1 MQPMHTIP
9 ARGGLNFDETPFL
22 AIWEVTQSCD
32 LACKHCRAA
41 AQPIAH
47 PDELSNAEG
56 KALIDQI
63 ADMHIPIFVF
73 TGGDPMKRK
82 DVFELIHYAADK
94 GVQVA
99 LTPSATPLLTREAIF
114 KLKEAGLVRLGISL
128 DGSTPEIHDTF
139 RGLPGAWART
149 IQAIEWANEAG
160 IPIQVHSTISR
171 HNANDLDNLCNLF
184 EKLAI
189 VMWNVFFLVPV
200 GRGQLNDLLSGE
212 EFEQVFG
219 KIYELSHRVSFQIK
233 TTEAMHYRRYLLQH
247 NLEERRIA
255 HGHGHP
261 SAARPSVA
269 LGGDNSTSAA
279 LKGHDSTSEALS
291 GDNSSSAALNGD
303 NSTSAA
309 LNGDDST
316 SAALKGHDFS
326 RAENAANKS
335 VGALAPVYEPGAPTA
350 DAKTRTASW
359 ATRRVNDG
367 KGFMFISHVGNV
379 YPSGFLP
386 IHAGNVRETPLADI
400 YRNAPIF
407 KSLRD
412 TSKLEGKCGAC
423 EYKEICG
430 GSRARAYAVTGD
442 PLAPEP
448 CCIYQPKNW
457 DPELEHKADAFRET
471 TPAEPLVVL

>member
-1 MQPMHTIP
+1 MEPMHHIP
-9 ARGGLNFDETPFL
+9 ARGSLNFDEAPFL

-47 PDELSNAEG
+47 PDQLTTAEG

-63 ADMHIPIFVF
+63 AEMKVPIFVF
-73 TGGDPMKRK
+73 TGGDPLKRQ
-82 DVFELIHYAADK
+82 DVFELIRYASDK
-94 GVQVA
+94 GVKVA
-99 LTPSATPLLTREAIF
+99 VTPSATPLLTREAIF
-114 KLKEAGLVRLGISL
+114 KMKEAGLVRLGISL
-128 DGSTPEIHDTF
+128 DGSTPEIHDAF

-171 HNANDLDNLCNLF
+171 HNAKDLDNLCALF

-200 GRGQLNDLLSGE
+200 GRGQLGDLLSGE
-212 EFEQVFG
+212 EFEEVFG
-219 KIYELSHRVSFQIK
+219 KIYELSHRVNFQIK

-247 NLEERRIA
+247 NLEERRI
-255 HGHGHP
+255 GHGHP
-261 SAARPSVA
+261 HAVAAA
-269 LGGDNSTSAA
+269 D
-279 LKGHDSTSEALS
+279 
-291 GDNSSSAALNGD
+291 
-303 NSTSAA
+303 
-309 LNGDDST
+309 
-316 SAALKGHDFS
+316 
-326 RAENAANKS
+326 
-335 VGALAPVYEPGAPTA
+335 YEPGTPTN
-350 DAKTRTASW
+350 DAQSRTKSW

-367 KGFMFISHVGNV
+367 KGFLFVSHVGNV

-386 IHAGNVRETPLADI
+386 IHAGNIREKPLADI
-400 YRNAPIF
+400 YQNAPIF
-407 KSLRD
+407 KALRD

-442 PLAPEP
+442 PLAQEP
-448 CCIYQPKNW
+448 CCIYQPRNW
-457 DPELEHKADAFRET
+457 VNVDATEPAAICQPELSGT
-471 TPAEPLVVL
+471 LVTL

>member
-1 MQPMHTIP
+1 MQPMRNIP
-9 ARGGLNFDETPFL
+9 ARGALNFDETPFL
-22 AIWEVTQSCD
+22 AIWEITQSCD

-41 AQPIAH
+41 AQPIPH
-47 PDELSNAEG
+47 PDELTNAEG

-63 ADMHIPIFVF
+63 AAMGVPIFVF
-73 TGGDPMKRK
+73 TGGDPMKRA
-82 DVFELIHYAADK
+82 DVFELIRYAADK

-128 DGSTPEIHDTF
+128 DGSTPEINDTF
-139 RGLPGAWART
+139 RGLPGAYART

-160 IPIQVHSTISR
+160 IPIQVHTTISR
-171 HNANDLDNLCNLF
+171 HNVHDLDSLCALF
-184 EKLAI
+184 ERLAI

-200 GRGQLNDLLSGE
+200 GRGQIDDLLEGE
-212 EFEQVFG
+212 DFERVFG
-219 KIYELSHRVSFQIK
+219 QIYELSHRVNFQIK

-247 NLEERRIA
+247 NLEERRVS
-255 HGHGHP
+255 HGNLSGHGHP
-261 SAARPSVA
+261 GGAA
-269 LGGDNSTSAA
+269 
-279 LKGHDSTSEALS
+279 
-291 GDNSSSAALNGD
+291 
-303 NSTSAA
+303 
-309 LNGDDST
+309 
-316 SAALKGHDFS
+316 
-326 RAENAANKS
+326 
-335 VGALAPVYEPGAPTA
+335 YEPGAPTA
-350 DAKTRTASW
+350 SAQTRTASW

-367 KGFMFISHVGNV
+367 KGFLFVSHVGNV

-386 IHAGNVRETPLADI
+386 IHAGNIRETPLSEI

-430 GSRARAYAVTGD
+430 GSRARAYAVTGN

-448 CCIYQPKNW
+448 CCIYQPNHW
-457 DPELEHKADAFRET
+457 DAQLECE
-471 TPAEPLVVL
+471 AESLAAALGATQ

>member
-1 MQPMHTIP
+1 MEPMHNIP

-22 AIWEVTQSCD
+22 AIWECTQSCD

-47 PDELSNAEG
+47 PDELTTAEG

-63 ADMHIPIFVF
+63 AAMHVPIFVF
-73 TGGDPMKRK
+73 TGGDPLKRK
-82 DVFELIHYAADK
+82 DVFELIRYAADQ
-94 GVQVA
+94 GVMVA

-128 DGSTPEIHDTF
+128 DGSTPEIHDAF
-139 RGLPGAWART
+139 RGLSGAWART

-160 IPIQVHSTISR
+160 IPIQVHTTISR
-171 HNANDLDNLCNLF
+171 HNSHDLDNLCALF

-200 GRGQLNDLLSGE
+200 GRGQLADLLSGE

-247 NLEERRIA
+247 NLEERRM
-255 HGHGHP
+255 GHGHP
-261 SAARPSVA
+261 HGASE
-269 LGGDNSTSAA
+269 GET
-279 LKGHDSTSEALS
+279 KGYEA
-291 GDNSSSAALNGD
+291 
-303 NSTSAA
+303 
-309 LNGDDST
+309 
-316 SAALKGHDFS
+316 
-326 RAENAANKS
+326 
-335 VGALAPVYEPGAPTA
+335 GAPTS

-367 KGFMFISHVGNV
+367 KGFLFVSHVGNV

-386 IHAGNVRETPLADI
+386 IHAGNVRETPLQEI

-412 TSKLEGKCGAC
+412 TSKL
-423 EYKEICG
+423 
-430 GSRARAYAVTGD
+430 
-442 PLAPEP
+442 
-448 CCIYQPKNW
+448 
-457 DPELEHKADAFRET
+457 
-471 TPAEPLVVL
+471 

>member
-1 MQPMHTIP
+1 MQPMHNIP

-47 PDELSNAEG
+47 PDELTNAEG

-63 ADMHIPIFVF
+63 AEMHVPIFVF
-73 TGGDPMKRK
+73 TGGDPLKRK
-82 DVFELIHYAADK
+82 DVFELIRYAADK

-99 LTPSATPLLTREAIF
+99 VTPSATPLLTREAMF

-139 RGLPGAWART
+139 RGLPGAWERT
-149 IQAIEWANEAG
+149 IQAVEWAKEAG
-160 IPIQVHSTISR
+160 IPVQVHSTISR
-171 HNANDLDNLCNLF
+171 HNVHDLDNLCALF

-200 GRGQLNDLLSGE
+200 GRGQLGDLLSGE
-212 EFEQVFG
+212 EFENVFG
-219 KIYELSHRVSFQIK
+219 KIYELSHRVNFQIK

-247 NLEERRIA
+247 NLEERKM
-255 HGHGHP
+255 GHGHP
-261 SAARPSVA
+261 HSAGPQKGYEAGTP
-269 LGGDNSTSAA
+269 TSDA
-279 LKGHDSTSEALS
+279 H
-291 GDNSSSAALNGD
+291 
-303 NSTSAA
+303 
-309 LNGDDST
+309 
-316 SAALKGHDFS
+316 S
-326 RAENAANKS
+326 RT
-335 VGALAPVYEPGAPTA
+335 VG
-350 DAKTRTASW
+350 W
-359 ATRRVNDG
+359 ATRRANDG
-367 KGFMFISHVGNV
+367 KGFLFVSHTGNV

-386 IHAGNVRETPLADI
+386 IHAGNIKQTPLQDI

-442 PLAPEP
+442 PLAQEP

-457 DPELEHKADAFRET
+457 DPELESEASAFAHSAVET
-471 TPAEPLVVL
+471 LPILS

>member
-1 MQPMHTIP
+1 MHQIP
-9 ARGGLNFDETPFL
+9 SRGGINYDESPFL

-47 PDELSNAEG
+47 PDELTHAEG

-73 TGGDPMKRK
+73 TGGDPLKRK
-82 DVFELIHYAADK
+82 DVFELIRYAAGK

-114 KLKEAGLVRLGISL
+114 QLKEAGLVRLGISL
-128 DGSTPEIHDTF
+128 DGSTPEIHDNF

-160 IPIQVHSTISR
+160 IPIQVHTTISR
-171 HNANDLDNLCNLF
+171 HNADDLDNLCTLF

-200 GRGQLNDLLSGE
+200 GRGQLDDLLSGE
-212 EFEQVFG
+212 DFERVFG
-219 KIYELSHRVSFQIK
+219 KIYELSHRVNFQIK

-247 NLEERRIA
+247 NLEERKMG

-261 SAARPSVA
+261 HAAAAAGADEPGA
-269 LGGDNSTSAA
+269 ST
-279 LKGHDSTSEALS
+279 DR
-291 GDNSSSAALNGD
+291 SSS
-303 NSTSAA
+303 
-309 LNGDDST
+309 
-316 SAALKGHDFS
+316 
-326 RAENAANKS
+326 
-335 VGALAPVYEPGAPTA
+335 VGYEPGSPTA
-350 DAKTRTASW
+350 DAKSRTASW

-386 IHAGNVRETPLADI
+386 IHAGNIRETPLADI

-442 PLAPEP
+442 PLAQEP
-448 CCIYQPKNW
+448 CCIFQPRNW
-457 DPELEHKADAFRET
+457 DPELEQKAEAFR
-471 TPAEPLVVL
+471 PAVEQKTLVTL

>member
-1 MQPMHTIP
+1 MEAQAPGSEALDGCDPQEVLMQPMHNIP
-9 ARGGLNFDETPFL
+9 ARGGIDYDESPFL

-41 AQPIAH
+41 AQPIPH
-47 PDELSNAEG
+47 PDELTHEEG

-73 TGGDPMKRK
+73 TGGDPLKRK
-82 DVFELIHYAADK
+82 DVFELIRYAAGK

-99 LTPSATPLLTREAIF
+99 VTPSATPLLTREQIF
-114 KLKEAGLVRLGISL
+114 KMKEAGVVRLGISL
-128 DGSTPEIHDTF
+128 DGSTPEIHDAF
-139 RGLPGAWART
+139 RGLTGAWART
-149 IQAIEWANEAG
+149 IHAIEWAGEAG
-160 IPIQVHSTISR
+160 IPIQVHTTISR

-200 GRGQLNDLLSGE
+200 GRGQLEDLLSGE

-219 KIYELSHRVSFQIK
+219 KIYELSRRANFQIK

-247 NLEERRIA
+247 NLEERKMGHGAA
-255 HGHGHP
+255 HGAGHAHG
-261 SAARPSVA
+261 AA
-269 LGGDNSTSAA
+269 
-279 LKGHDSTSEALS
+279 
-291 GDNSSSAALNGD
+291 
-303 NSTSAA
+303 
-309 LNGDDST
+309 
-316 SAALKGHDFS
+316 
-326 RAENAANKS
+326 
-335 VGALAPVYEPGAPTA
+335 YEPGTPTA
-350 DAKTRTASW
+350 DGRTRAMSW

-367 KGFMFISHVGNV
+367 KGFVFISHMGNV

-386 IHAGNVRETPLADI
+386 IHAGNIRETPLGEI

-407 KSLRD
+407 KALRD
-412 TSKLEGKCGAC
+412 TKRLEGKCGAC

-430 GSRARAYAVTGD
+430 GSRARAYALTGD
-442 PLAPEP
+442 PLAAEP

-457 DPELEHKADAFRET
+457 DPEREQTAEAFKQ
-471 TPAEPLVVL
+471 PLPVGTLVGL

>member
-1 MQPMHTIP
+1 MRPMQAIP
-9 ARGGLNFDETPFL
+9 AQGGIDYDESPFL

-41 AQPIAH
+41 AQPIPH
-47 PDELSNAEG
+47 PEQLTHEEG

-63 ADMHIPIFVF
+63 AEMLVPIFVF
-73 TGGDPMKRK
+73 TGGDPLKRP
-82 DVFELIHYAADK
+82 DLYDLIRYAASK
-94 GVQVA
+94 GVHVA
-99 LTPSATPLLTREAIF
+99 VTPSATPLLTRDAIF
-114 KLKEAGLVRLGISL
+114 KMKEAGVVRLGISL
-128 DGSTPEIHDTF
+128 DGSTPEIHDAF

-171 HNANDLDNLCNLF
+171 HNAHDLDGLCNLF

-200 GRGQLNDLLSGE
+200 GRGQLDDLLTGE
-212 EFEQVFG
+212 DFEQVFG
-219 KIYELSHRVSFQIK
+219 KIYELSHRVNFQIK

-247 NLEERRIA
+247 NLEERKLG

-261 SAARPSVA
+261 H
-269 LGGDNSTSAA
+269 GGTY
-279 LKGHDSTSEALS
+279 EA
-291 GDNSSSAALNGD
+291 
-303 NSTSAA
+303 
-309 LNGDDST
+309 
-316 SAALKGHDFS
+316 
-326 RAENAANKS
+326 
-335 VGALAPVYEPGAPTA
+335 GAPTA
-350 DAKTRTASW
+350 DAETRNMGW

-367 KGFMFISHVGNV
+367 KGFVFISHVGNV

-386 IHAGNVRETPLADI
+386 IHAGNIRQTPLGEI

-407 KSLRD
+407 KALRN
-412 TSKLEGKCGAC
+412 TSRLEGKCGAC

-430 GSRARAYAVTGD
+430 GSRARAYALTGD
-442 PLAPEP
+442 PLAQEP

-457 DPELEHKADAFRET
+457 DRSVESET
-471 TPAEPLVVL
+471 RNTRWQEPTDPLVTL

>member
-1 MQPMHTIP
+1 MQPMHNIP

-56 KALIDQI
+56 KRLIDQI
-63 ADMHIPIFVF
+63 ADMGVPIFVF

-82 DVFELIHYAADK
+82 DVFELIEYAAGK
-94 GVQVA
+94 GVQAA

-114 KLKEAGLVRLGISL
+114 KLKAAGLVRLGISL
-128 DGSTPEIHDTF
+128 DGSTPAIHDAF

-149 IQAIEWANEAG
+149 IQAVEWANEAG
-160 IPIQVHSTISR
+160 IPIQVHTTISR
-171 HNANDLDNLCNLF
+171 HNAHDLDNLCALF

-200 GRGQLNDLLSGE
+200 GRGQLADLLSGD

-247 NLEERRIA
+247 NLEERKMS
-255 HGHGHP
+255 HGHP
-261 SAARPSVA
+261 HPQAAARP
-269 LGGDNSTSAA
+269 GSA
-279 LKGHDSTSEALS
+279 TYEA
-291 GDNSSSAALNGD
+291 G
-303 NSTSAA
+303 T
-309 LNGDDST
+309 
-316 SAALKGHDFS
+316 
-326 RAENAANKS
+326 
-335 VGALAPVYEPGAPTA
+335 PTA
-350 DAKTRTASW
+350 SAQTRTASW

-386 IHAGNVRETPLADI
+386 IHAGNIRDTPVATI
-400 YRNAPIF
+400 YREAPIF

-430 GSRARAYAVTGD
+430 GSRARAYALTGD
-442 PLAPEP
+442 PLAQEP

-457 DPELEHKADAFRET
+457 DPELEQKAEAFR
-471 TPAEPLVVL
+471 PARFDQLVTL

>member
-1 MQPMHTIP
+1 MEPMHNIP
-9 ARGGLNFDETPFL
+9 ARGALNFDETPFL

-41 AQPIAH
+41 AQPLAH
-47 PDELSNAEG
+47 PDELTNAEG

-63 ADMHIPIFVF
+63 SEMQIPIFVF
-73 TGGDPMKRK
+73 TGGDPLKRA
-82 DVFELIHYAADK
+82 DVFELIRYAADK
-94 GVQVA
+94 GVHVA

-139 RGLPGAWART
+139 RGLPGAYART

-160 IPIQVHSTISR
+160 IPIQVHTTISR
-171 HNANDLDNLCNLF
+171 HNAHDLDSLCALF

-200 GRGQLNDLLSGE
+200 GRGQLDALLSGQ
-212 EFEQVFG
+212 EFEQVFA
-219 KIYELSHRVSFQIK
+219 KIYELSHRVNFQIK

-247 NLEERRIA
+247 NLEERKI
-255 HGHGHP
+255 GHSHP
-261 SAARPSVA
+261 GAARP
-269 LGGDNSTSAA
+269 AA
-279 LKGHDSTSEALS
+279 A
-291 GDNSSSAALNGD
+291 
-303 NSTSAA
+303 
-309 LNGDDST
+309 
-316 SAALKGHDFS
+316 
-326 RAENAANKS
+326 
-335 VGALAPVYEPGAPTA
+335 YEPGAPTS

-367 KGFMFISHVGNV
+367 KGFLFISHTGNV

-386 IHAGNVRETPLADI
+386 IHAGNIRETPLAEI

-442 PLAPEP
+442 PLAQEP
-448 CCIYQPKNW
+448 CCIYQPRHW
-457 DPELEHKADAFRET
+457 DSQLESEASAF
-471 TPAEPLVVL
+471 AKS

>member
-1 MQPMHTIP
+1 MQPMHNIP

-47 PDELSNAEG
+47 PDELTHEEG
-56 KALIDQI
+56 LALIDQI
-63 ADMHIPIFVF
+63 AEMHVPIFVF

-82 DVFELIHYAADK
+82 DVFELIRYAADK

-99 LTPSATPLLTREAIF
+99 LTPSATPLLTRDAIF

-128 DGSTPEIHDTF
+128 DGSTPEIHDAF

-160 IPIQVHSTISR
+160 IPIQVHTTISR
-171 HNANDLDNLCNLF
+171 HNAHDLDNLCALF
-184 EKLAI
+184 ERLAI

-200 GRGQLNDLLSGE
+200 GRGQLGDLLSGA

-219 KIYELSHRVSFQIK
+219 KIYELSHRVNFQIK

-247 NLEERRIA
+247 NLEERRI
-255 HGHGHP
+255 GHGHP
-261 SAARPSVA
+261 GSSRVGAA
-269 LGGDNSTSAA
+269 LGY
-279 LKGHDSTSEALS
+279 EAGL
-291 GDNSSSAALNGD
+291 
-303 NSTSAA
+303 
-309 LNGDDST
+309 
-316 SAALKGHDFS
+316 
-326 RAENAANKS
+326 
-335 VGALAPVYEPGAPTA
+335 PTA
-350 DAKTRTASW
+350 DAQTRTASW

-367 KGFMFISHVGNV
+367 KGFLFVSHVGNV

-386 IHAGNVRETPLADI
+386 IYAGNVKHRPLSDI

-412 TSKLEGKCGAC
+412 TSKLGGKCGAC

-442 PLAPEP
+442 PLAQEP
-448 CCIYQPKNW
+448 CCIYQPKHW
-457 DPELEHKADAFRET
+457 DQQLENEAF
-471 TPAEPLVVL
+471 AYSK

>member
-1 MQPMHTIP
+1 MHPMRNIP
-9 ARGGLNFDETPFL
+9 ARNGLNFDETPFL

-47 PDELSNAEG
+47 PDELTTAEG

-63 ADMHIPIFVF
+63 AGMGVPIFVF
-73 TGGDPMKRK
+73 TGGDPLKRK
-82 DVFELIHYAADK
+82 DVFELVRYAAAR

-99 LTPSATPLLTREAIF
+99 VTPSATPLLTREAMF
-114 KLKEAGLVRLGISL
+114 QFKEAGLVRLGISL
-128 DGSTPEIHDTF
+128 DGSTPEIHDKF

-149 IQAIEWANEAG
+149 IQAIEWAGEAG

-171 HNANDLDNLCNLF
+171 HNVHDLDNLCALF

-200 GRGQLNDLLSGE
+200 GRGQLADLLSGE
-212 EFEQVFG
+212 EFEQVFA

-247 NLEERRIA
+247 NLEERRM
-255 HGHGHP
+255 GHGHAHAP
-261 SAARPSVA
+261 AGSY
-269 LGGDNSTSAA
+269 
-279 LKGHDSTSEALS
+279 EA
-291 GDNSSSAALNGD
+291 
-303 NSTSAA
+303 
-309 LNGDDST
+309 
-316 SAALKGHDFS
+316 
-326 RAENAANKS
+326 
-335 VGALAPVYEPGAPTA
+335 GAPTS
-350 DAKTRTASW
+350 DAQSRTAGW

-367 KGFMFISHVGNV
+367 KGFVFISHIGNV

-386 IHAGNVRETPLADI
+386 IHAGNVKSAPLADI

-407 KSLRD
+407 KALRD
-412 TSKLEGKCGAC
+412 TTRLEGKCGAC

-430 GSRARAYAVTGD
+430 GSRARAYALTGD
-442 PLAPEP
+442 PLAQEP

-457 DPELEHKADAFRET
+457 DSQLEEQAEAFRRAAMAT
-471 TPAEPLVVL
+471 DLVTL

>member
-1 MQPMHTIP
+1 MQPMHNIP
-9 ARGGLNFDETPFL
+9 ARGGINYDESPFL

-41 AQPIAH
+41 AQPIPH
-47 PDELSNAEG
+47 PDELTNAEG

-63 ADMHIPIFVF
+63 AEMHIPIFVF
-73 TGGDPMKRK
+73 TGGDPLKRK
-82 DVFELIHYAADK
+82 DLFELIRYAAGK

-99 LTPSATPLLTREAIF
+99 ITPSATPLLTREAIF
-114 KLKEAGLVRLGISL
+114 QMKDAGLVRLGISL
-128 DGSTPEIHDTF
+128 DGSTPEIHDAF

-149 IQAIEWANEAG
+149 IQAIDWANEAG

-171 HNANDLDNLCNLF
+171 HNVHDLDNLCNLF

-200 GRGQLNDLLSGE
+200 GRGQLDDLLSGE
-212 EFEQVFG
+212 EFEKVFA
-219 KIYELSHRVSFQIK
+219 KIYELSQRANFQIK

-247 NLEERRIA
+247 NLEKRRVA
-255 HGHGHP
+255 HGNSPGHGDGHTHG
-261 SAARPSVA
+261 AA
-269 LGGDNSTSAA
+269 
-279 LKGHDSTSEALS
+279 
-291 GDNSSSAALNGD
+291 
-303 NSTSAA
+303 
-309 LNGDDST
+309 
-316 SAALKGHDFS
+316 
-326 RAENAANKS
+326 
-335 VGALAPVYEPGAPTA
+335 YEPGAPTA
-350 DAKTRTASW
+350 DAATRTKAW

-386 IHAGNVRETPLADI
+386 IHAGNIRETPLADI

-407 KSLRD
+407 KALRD
-412 TSKLEGKCGAC
+412 TGKLEGKCGAC
-423 EYKEICG
+423 EFKEICG

-442 PLAPEP
+442 PLAQEP

-457 DPELEHKADAFRET
+457 DPELEQQAEAFSH
-471 TPAEPLVVL
+471 PVEPGTLVSL

>member
-1 MQPMHTIP
+1 MRPMHNIP
-9 ARGGLNFDETPFL
+9 VRGGIDYDDSPFL

-47 PDELSNAEG
+47 PDQLSFEEG

-63 ADMHIPIFVF
+63 ADLHIPVFVF
-73 TGGDPMKRK
+73 TGGDPLKRADVFDLIRYAASK
-82 DVFELIHYAADK
+82 DVH
-94 GVQVA
+94 VA
-99 LTPSATPLLTREAIF
+99 VTPSATPLLNRDAIF
-114 KLKEAGLVRLGISL
+114 KLKEAGVVRLGISL
-128 DGSTPEIHDTF
+128 DGSTPEIHDAF

-171 HNANDLDNLCNLF
+171 HNRHDLDGLCNLF

-200 GRGQLNDLLSGE
+200 GRGQLDDLLSGE
-212 EFEQVFG
+212 EFEQIFG

-247 NLEERRIA
+247 NLEERKMG
-255 HGHGHP
+255 HGHGNGNGHP
-261 SAARPSVA
+261 H
-269 LGGDNSTSAA
+269 STAY
-279 LKGHDSTSEALS
+279 EAGS
-291 GDNSSSAALNGD
+291 
-303 NSTSAA
+303 
-309 LNGDDST
+309 
-316 SAALKGHDFS
+316 
-326 RAENAANKS
+326 
-335 VGALAPVYEPGAPTA
+335 PTA
-350 DAKTRTASW
+350 DGRTRTMGW

-367 KGFMFISHVGNV
+367 KGFVFISHVGNV

-386 IHAGNVRETPLADI
+386 IHAGNIRETPLAEI

-407 KSLRD
+407 RALRD
-412 TSKLEGKCGAC
+412 TSRLEGKCGAC
-423 EYKEICG
+423 EFKEICG
-430 GSRARAYAVTGD
+430 GSRARAYALSGD
-442 PLAPEP
+442 PFAQEP

-457 DPELEHKADAFRET
+457 DAELDQQ
-471 TPAEPLVVL
+471 AEAYRHLIASAPLVTL

>member
-1 MQPMHTIP
+1 MQPMHNIP
-9 ARGGLNFDETPFL
+9 ARGALNFDETPFL

-47 PDELSNAEG
+47 PDELTNAEG
-56 KALIDQI
+56 KGLIDQI
-63 ADMHIPIFVF
+63 AAMGVPIFVF
-73 TGGDPMKRK
+73 TGGDPLKRA
-82 DVFELIHYAADK
+82 DVFELIRYAADK

-139 RGLPGAWART
+139 RGLPGAYART

-160 IPIQVHSTISR
+160 IPIQVHTTISR
-171 HNANDLDNLCNLF
+171 HNAHDLDSLCALF
-184 EKLAI
+184 ERLAI

-200 GRGQLNDLLSGE
+200 GRGQLGDLLSGE
-212 EFEQVFG
+212 DFERVFG
-219 KIYELSHRVSFQIK
+219 KIYELSHRVNFQIK

-247 NLEERRIA
+247 NLEERKI
-255 HGHGHP
+255 GHGHP
-261 SAARPSVA
+261 GSARP
-269 LGGDNSTSAA
+269 AA
-279 LKGHDSTSEALS
+279 GPATPAES
-291 GDNSSSAALNGD
+291 GV
-303 NSTSAA
+303 
-309 LNGDDST
+309 
-316 SAALKGHDFS
+316 LKGHDFS
-326 RAENAANKS
+326 RAEANSNKNM
-335 VGALAPVYEPGAPTA
+335 GALAPAYEPGAPTA
-350 DAKTRTASW
+350 DAQTRTASW

-367 KGFMFISHVGNV
+367 KGFLFVSHVGNV

-386 IHAGNVRETPLADI
+386 IHAGNIRETPLSEI

-407 KSLRD
+407 NSLRD

-442 PLAPEP
+442 PLAQEP
-448 CCIYQPKNW
+448 CCIYQPKHW
-457 DPELEHKADAFRET
+457 DPELENEAAAF
-471 TPAEPLVVL
+471 AKS